1 MDQVNVSIIDK
12 MDCPGNGIKPI
23 LEKRER
29 EREEEK
35 GQREMRNGHEKQTNV
50 SFDF

>member
-23 LEKRER
+23 LEKRGR
-29 EREEEK
+29 EREKKRGDKEK
-35 GQREMRNGHEKQTNV
+35 
-50 SFDF
+50 